1 MPLVQLTAPPG
12 VITDITDYQAQM
24 RYTNADKVRFFQGY
38 AEKIGGW
45 TKRFSSSQLTG
56 ACRKIFPHR
65 DTNGSKFIF
74 LGTSTHFFV
83 EYGGQVY
90 DITPFRTDPIT
101 LTNPYTTGGA
111 GSNVVTVTLKR

>member
-45 TKRFSSSQLTG
+45 TK
-56 ACRKIFPHR
+56 
-65 DTNGSKFIF
+65 
-74 LGTSTHFFV
+74 
-83 EYGGQVY
+83 
-90 DITPFRTDPIT
+90 
-101 LTNPYTTGGA
+101 
-111 GSNVVTVTLKR
+111 